1 MDTNITMSLPEVKKY
16 DIIKKLISQELNGS
30 QAAGLLNLTTRQI
43 RRLKKKVDKDGIR
56 ALIHGNR
63 GKPGNRSLP
72 DQEKQKIADLIKRK
86 YPDFGPTL
94 AMEKLAELDK
104 IKRSRGA
111 VCSIMIAEKIWQ
123 PKSKKKETHRE
134 WRQRKTSRGELI
146 QYDGSYEHWFEDR
159 NGTGEVCLLASI
171 DDADSEVRARFDE
184 HEGVEPTF
192 NFWRDYIERFGK
204 PNAIYVDKFSTYSMN
219 HQLAKENP
227 DTLTQFERA
236 MTELNVGIIHAHS
249 PQAKGRVEK
258 LFGTLQDR
266 LIKELRLVGISTIK
280 EANEFLEKVFLPKF
294 NDKFMVE
301 PRSKANLH
309 KKLNEPEKKKLDSIF
324 SRQYRKVVMDDFT
337 ISHQKHCYQLEKIQ
351 PVTICKQDRVTVEER
366 MDKSIQFRLRG
377 KYLNYRLLPEKPKKI
392 NGKNNLRWV
401 IPKST
406 AHVPPADH
414 PWRQTANMEYL
425 KKLTKVSE

>member
-1 MDTNITMSLPEVKKY
+1 MSLPEVKKY
-16 DIIKKLISQELNGS
+16 DLIKKLISQELNGS

-43 RRLKKKVDKDGIR
+43 RRLKKKVDQNGIK
-56 ALIHGNR
+56 ALLHGNR
-63 GKPGNRSLP
+63 GKPGNRRLP
-72 DQEKQKIADLIKRK
+72 AKERKRIAGLIKQK
-86 YPDFGPTL
+86 YSDFGPTL
-94 AMEKLAELDK
+94 AAEKLTELDK
-104 IKRSRGA
+104 IARSRGA
-111 VCSIMIAEKIWQ
+111 VRSIMIAEKIWQ
-123 PKSKKKETHRE
+123 PKSKKKETHRQ
-134 WRQRKTSRGELI
+134 WRQRKASKGELV

-159 NGTGEVCLLASI
+159 GGEVCLLASI
-171 DDADSEVRARFDE
+171 DDADSQVRARFDE

-192 NFWRDYIERFGK
+192 NFWRGYLERFGK
-204 PNAIYVDKFSTYSMN
+204 PNSIYVDKFSTYSMN

-236 MTELNVGIIHAHS
+236 MKELNVGIIHAHS

-266 LIKELRLVGISTIK
+266 LIKELRLNNISTIK

-294 NDKFMVE
+294 NARFMVE
-301 PRSKANLH
+301 SRSQANLH
-309 KKLNEPEKKKLDSIF
+309 KKLNEREKKKLDSIF
-324 SRQYRKVVMDDFT
+324 SRQCQKVVMNDFT
-337 ISHQKHCYQLEKIQ
+337 VSHQKHCYQLEKIQ

-392 NGKNNLRWV
+392 NGQNNLRWV

-406 AHVPPADH
+406 AHVPSANH

-425 KKLTKVSE
+425 KKLTKVSQ

>member
-1 MDTNITMSLPEVKKY
+1 MSLPEVKKY
-16 DIIKKLISQELNGS
+16 DIIKKVISQELNGS

-43 RRLKKKVDKDGIR
+43 RRLKKKVDQNGIK
-56 ALIHGNR
+56 ALLHGNR
-63 GKPGNRSLP
+63 GKPGNRRVPAKERKRIAGLI
-72 DQEKQKIADLIKRK
+72 KQK
-86 YPDFGPTL
+86 YSDFGPTL
-94 AMEKLAELDK
+94 AAEKLTELDK
-104 IKRSRGA
+104 IARSRGA
-111 VCSIMIAEKIWQ
+111 VRSIMIAEKIWQ
-123 PKSKKKETHRE
+123 PKSKKKETHRQ
-134 WRQRKTSRGELI
+134 WRQRKASKGELV

-159 NGTGEVCLLASI
+159 GGEVCLLASI
-171 DDADSEVRARFDE
+171 DDADSQVRARFDE

-192 NFWRDYIERFGK
+192 NFWRGYLERFGK
-204 PNAIYVDKFSTYSMN
+204 PNSIYVDKFSTYSMN

-236 MTELNVGIIHAHS
+236 MKELNVGIIHAHS

-266 LIKELRLVGISTIK
+266 LIKELRLNNISTIK

-294 NDKFMVE
+294 NARFMVE
-301 PRSKANLH
+301 SRSQANLH
-309 KKLNEPEKKKLDSIF
+309 KKLNEREKKKLDSIF
-324 SRQYRKVVMDDFT
+324 SRQYQKVVMNDFT
-337 ISHQKHCYQLEKIQ
+337 VSHQKHCYQLEKIQ

-392 NGKNNLRWV
+392 NGQNNLRWV

-406 AHVPPADH
+406 AHVPSANH

-425 KKLTKVSE
+425 KKLTKVSQ